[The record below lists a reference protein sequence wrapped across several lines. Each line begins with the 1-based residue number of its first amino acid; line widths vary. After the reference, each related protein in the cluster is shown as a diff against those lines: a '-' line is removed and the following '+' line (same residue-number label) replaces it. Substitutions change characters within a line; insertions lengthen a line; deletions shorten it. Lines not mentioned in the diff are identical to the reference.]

1 MEFKRIK
8 NLKQYNKYTD
18 LYEELVLKNLKKD
31 AEKIDLL
38 ELLIEDFDN
47 KTILEIGIP
56 EDMDPV
62 DLLVYLLEENNLSK
76 SELARQLNVSRQLIT
91 EIINYK
97 RNISKRMVMKLS
109 ERFKIKPAAFSQE
122 YELKGNTKKMSVA

>member
-8 NLKQYNKYTD
+8 NLKQYNKYSN
-18 LYEELVLKNLKKD
+18 LYEQLLYKDLKKD
-31 AEKIDLL
+31 KDKIDLL

-47 KTILEIGIP
+47 RTIKEIGIP
-56 EDMDPV
+56 QNMDPV
-62 DLLVYLLEENNLSK
+62 ELLNHLLTEQDLTK
-76 SELARQLNVSRQLIT
+76 AELARQLNVSRQLVT

-109 ERFKIKPAAFSQE
+109 ERFKIKPAAFSRE
-122 YELKGNTKKMSVA
+122 YELKGKRNNMTAA

>member
-8 NLKQYNKYTD
+8 NLKQYNKYTE
-18 LYEELVLKNLKKD
+18 LYEELIYKDLKKD
-31 AEKIDLL
+31 ADKIDLL

-47 KTILEIGIP
+47 KTIQEIGIP
-56 EDMDPV
+56 EKLDPV
-62 DLLVYLLEENNLSK
+62 QLLIYLLEENQISK

-122 YELKGNTKKMSVA
+122 YELKGNRKKMSAA